1 MATVGVRFRPSER
14 LRYVDDAGHDLK
26 VGDRVTVD
34 MGQGADLAQGDAEA
48 VVALDSSHRG
58 LRRKST
64 LRLFRALLPAF
75 ANRRDQGK
83 GRSEGLIARFSL
95 AGP

>member
-34 MGQGADLAQGDAEA
+34 LGQGSNLTQGEAKA
-48 VVALDSSHRG
+48 VVALGSGQVIFSEVRETRG
-58 LRRKST
+58 VVGSVVSR
-64 LRLFRALLPAF
+64 
-75 ANRRDQGK
+75 
-83 GRSEGLIARFSL
+83 
-95 AGP
+95 AGPG

>member
-48 VVALDSSHRG
+48 VVALDSSQMIFSEVRG
-58 LRRKST
+58 TRGVVGSVVS
-64 LRLFRALLPAF
+64 RA
-75 ANRRDQGK
+75 G
-83 GRSEGLIARFSL
+83 
-95 AGP
+95 AG